1 MNVTAHNMEQKK
13 INSLLIPNHVAI
25 IMDGNGRWAKKI
37 NKARFFGHNSG
48 IKSVRESID
57 FSLEIG
63 VKQLTLFVFSSE
75 NWNRPKK
82 EVNSLMNLLSSSV
95 EKEIP
100 RLIENNIKLEII
112 GDTSKLPEITINKL
126 IDGVK
131 NTHKNDGLIL
141 SLAISYGARQELIR
155 ATKLI
160 SEKVK
165 KNIISVENI
174 DENIINEH
182 LYTRNL
188 KNVDLLIRT
197 GGELRLSNFLLWQ
210 ISYAE
215 LCFQDVLWPDF
226 KKEHFL
232 NAIIDYQGRTRKF
245 GKIN

>member
-1 MNVTAHNMEQKK
+1 MNVTAHNMEKKK
-13 INSLLIPNHVAI
+13 IDSLLIPNHVAI

-37 NKARFFGHNSG
+37 NKERFFGHNSG

-57 FSLEIG
+57 ISLELG
-63 VKQLTLFVFSSE
+63 VKQLTLYAFSSE
-75 NWNRPKK
+75 NWSRPKK
-82 EVNSLMNLLSSSV
+82 EVSSLMNLLSSSV

-112 GDTSKLPEITINKL
+112 GDTSKLPETTRNKL
-126 IDGVK
+126 LDGVQE
-131 NTHKNDGLIL
+131 TSSNDGLIL

-188 KNVDLLIRT
+188 PNVDLLIRT
-197 GGELRLSNFLLWQ
+197 GGESRVSNFLLWQ
-210 ISYAE
+210 IAYAE
-215 LCFQDVLWPDF
+215 LYFTDILWPDF
-226 KKEHFL
+226 KEKDFSIQL
-232 NAIIDYQGRTRKF
+232 L
-245 GKIN
+245 

>member
-1 MNVTAHNMEQKK
+1 MDNDT
-13 INSLLIPNHVAI
+13 INPLLIPKHVAI
-25 IMDGNGRWAKKI
+25 IMDGNGRWARKF
-37 NKARFFGHNSG
+37 NKERFFGHNSG
-48 IKSVRESID
+48 INAVRESID
-57 FSLEIG
+57 TSLKLGI
-63 VKQLTLFVFSSE
+63 KQLTLYAFSSE
-75 NWNRPKK
+75 NWNRPRK
-82 EVNSLMNLLSSSV
+82 EVNSLMNLLATSV
-95 EKEIP
+95 EKEIAN
-100 RLIENNIKLEII
+100 LKKNKIKLEII
-112 GDTSKLPEITINKL
+112 GDTSKLPEKTKAKLLEGVSETSGNNKL
-126 IDGVK
+126 V
-131 NTHKNDGLIL
+131 L

-155 ATKLI
+155 ATKQI
-160 SEKVK
+160 SKKVK

-232 NAIIDYQGRTRKF
+232 NAIIDYQGRTRRF
-245 GKIN
+245 GKINK

>member
-1 MNVTAHNMEQKK
+1 MDND
-13 INSLLIPNHVAI
+13 INPLLIPNHVAI
-25 IMDGNGRWAKKI
+25 IMDGNGRWAKKL
-37 NKARFFGHNSG
+37 NKERFFGHNSG
-48 IKSVRESID
+48 INAVRESID
-57 FSLEIG
+57 TSLELGI
-63 VKQLTLFVFSSE
+63 KQLTLYAFSSE

-82 EVNSLMNLLSSSV
+82 EVNSLMNLLASSV

-100 RLIENNIKLEII
+100 NLKKNKIRLEII
-112 GDTSKLPEITINKL
+112 GDSSKLPEKTKAKLLEGVSETSSNNKL
-126 IDGVK
+126 V
-131 NTHKNDGLIL
+131 L

-155 ATKLI
+155 ATKQI
-160 SEKVK
+160 SKKVK

-197 GGELRLSNFLLWQ
+197 GGEFRLSNFLLWQ

-215 LCFQDVLWPDF
+215 LCFQNVLWPDF

-232 NAIIDYQGRTRKF
+232 NAIIDYQGRNRRF
-245 GKIN
+245 GKINK

>member
-1 MNVTAHNMEQKK
+1 MNND
-13 INSLLIPNHVAI
+13 INPLLIPKHVAI
-25 IMDGNGRWAKKI
+25 IMDGNGRWAKKL
-37 NKARFFGHNSG
+37 NKERFFGHNSG
-48 IKSVRESID
+48 INAVRESID
-57 FSLEIG
+57 TSLELGI
-63 VKQLTLFVFSSE
+63 KQLTLYAFSSE

-82 EVNSLMNLLSSSV
+82 EVNSLMNLLASSV

-100 RLIENNIKLEII
+100 NLKKNKIRLEII
-112 GDTSKLPEITINKL
+112 GDSSKLPEKTKAKLLEGVSETSSNNKL
-126 IDGVK
+126 V
-131 NTHKNDGLIL
+131 L

-155 ATKLI
+155 ATKQI
-160 SEKVK
+160 SKKVK

-197 GGELRLSNFLLWQ
+197 GGEFRLSNFLLWQ

-215 LCFQDVLWPDF
+215 LCFQNVLWPDF

-232 NAIIDYQGRTRKF
+232 NAIIDYQGRNRRF
-245 GKIN
+245 GKINK

>member
-1 MNVTAHNMEQKK
+1 M
-13 INSLLIPNHVAI
+13 
-25 IMDGNGRWAKKI
+25 
-37 NKARFFGHNSG
+37 
-48 IKSVRESID
+48 
-57 FSLEIG
+57 
-63 VKQLTLFVFSSE
+63 
-75 NWNRPKK
+75 
-82 EVNSLMNLLSSSV
+82 
-95 EKEIP
+95 
-100 RLIENNIKLEII
+100 
-112 GDTSKLPEITINKL
+112 
-126 IDGVK
+126 
-131 NTHKNDGLIL
+131 LIL

-232 NAIIDYQGRTRKF
+232 NAIIDYQGRTRRF
-245 GKIN
+245 GKIK